1 MSKAKKKVRWDDPAL
16 TRLFR
21 YALPYK
27 WQLVMASIWI
37 VGAASMSS
45 LTATLLGKLTD
56 LGFYEKE
63 PWVIVAAP
71 ATLIGVTLLYA
82 VSTVMSTYL
91 LTKISQSM
99 LVTLRTELFA
109 RILHWP
115 FSNYQSHS
123 TGLVCSKFVN
133 EANIALGGAVSAA
146 IILVR
151 DSLQIIALFAVLFW
165 QNWQL
170 TLVALVVGPVGALIM
185 RAISQRTKRIVKAS
199 QAAIAGILSRVQES
213 YKAER
218 LVKISD
224 TYDFEMDRFRPINQ
238 KIRRTELKRQIMQ
251 GLGTPV
257 TQVITMSG
265 VAVVVAYAL
274 FEAQAG
280 RLTIGEF
287 ITFLSAMMLLMP
299 PLQHLAGLNATFAS
313 ISVAAKSI
321 FDTMDEAVEDDKGTV
336 ELKDVKG
343 AIEFKDVHLTYP
355 GTTREAI
362 KGVTFSVR
370 PGEHVALV
378 GLSGSGKSSMVNL
391 VPRFWSV
398 TSGAVTVD
406 GVNVEDCTLTSLR
419 NHIAVVSQNV
429 ILFDTTIRE
438 NIAYGM
444 PEVSEAAIE
453 KAVEAA
459 ALTEVVAAL
468 PKGLDTPV
476 GEAGGLLSGGQKQ
489 RISIAR
495 ALLKDAPILILDEA
509 TSALDSESENQIKEA
524 LETLMRGRTCLTV
537 AHRLSTI
544 DRADRIVVMQ
554 YGVIVEEGTPAELL
568 AKGGAYARMVRLQT
582 GVGRECCNFPDNK
595 KASKN
600 TL

>member
-27 WQLVMASIWI
+27 WQLVMASVWI

-63 PWVIVAAP
+63 SWVIAAAP

-115 FSNYQSHS
+115 FANYQSHS

-185 RAISQRTKRIVKAS
+185 RAISRRTKRIVKAS

-321 FDTMDEAVEDDKGTV
+321 FDTMDEAVEEDKGTV
-336 ELKDVKG
+336 ELKNVKG

-362 KGVTFSVR
+362 KGVTLSVR

-524 LETLMRGRTCLTV
+524 LETLMKGRTCLTV

-554 YGVIVEEGTPAELL
+554 DGEIVEEGAPAELL

-582 GVGRECCNFPDNK
+582 GVGREC
-595 KASKN
+595 
-600 TL
+600 

>member
-1 MSKAKKKVRWDDPAL
+1 MSKAKKKVRRDDPAL

-63 PWVIVAAP
+63 PWVIAAAP

-115 FSNYQSHS
+115 FANYQSHS

-199 QAAIAGILSRVQES
+199 QAAIAGILSRVQQS

-336 ELKDVKG
+336 VLKDVKG

-355 GTTREAI
+355 GTTKEAI
-362 KGVTFSVR
+362 KGVTLFVR

-419 NHIAVVSQNV
+419 DHIAVVSQNV
-429 ILFDTTIRE
+429 ILFDATIRE
-438 NIAYGM
+438 NIAYGLSR
-444 PEVSEAAIE
+444 VTDDAVQ
-453 KAVEAA
+453 KAVESA
-459 ALTEVVAAL
+459 ALTDVIAAL

-476 GEAGGLLSGGQKQ
+476 GEAGSLLSGGQKQ

-495 ALLKDAPILILDEA
+495 ALLKNAPILILDEA

-524 LETLMRGRTCLTV
+524 LETLMQGRTCLTV

-544 DRADRIVVMQ
+544 DRADRIVVMKD
-554 YGVIVEEGTPAELL
+554 GVIVEEGTPAELL
-568 AKGGAYARMVRLQT
+568 AKGGAYARMVRLQQ
-582 GVGRECCNFPDNK
+582 GK
-595 KASKN
+595 
-600 TL
+600 

>member
-63 PWVIVAAP
+63 SWVIAAAP

-115 FSNYQSHS
+115 FANYQSHS

-170 TLVALVVGPVGALIM
+170 TLVALVVGPVGAFIM

-238 KIRRTELKRQIMQ
+238 KIRRTELKRQVMQ

-321 FDTMDEAVEDDKGTV
+321 FDTMDEAVEEDKGTV
-336 ELKDVKG
+336 ELKNVKG
-343 AIEFKDVHLTYP
+343 AIEFKDVRLTYP

-362 KGVTFSVR
+362 KGVTLSVR

-429 ILFDTTIRE
+429 ILFDTTIHE

-444 PEVSEAAIE
+444 PEVSEEAIE

-476 GEAGGLLSGGQKQ
+476 GEAGCLLSGGQKQ

-524 LETLMRGRTCLTV
+524 LETLMKGRTCLTV

-554 YGVIVEEGTPAELL
+554 DGVIVEEGTPAELL

-582 GVGRECCNFPDNK
+582 GIG
-595 KASKN
+595 
-600 TL
+600 

>member
-1 MSKAKKKVRWDDPAL
+1 MSKTKKKVRWDDPAL

-27 WQLVMASIWI
+27 WQLVMAPIWI

-63 PWVIVAAP
+63 SWVIAAAP

-91 LTKISQSM
+91 LTKISQSI

-115 FSNYQSHS
+115 FANYQSHS

-321 FDTMDEAVEDDKGTV
+321 FDTMDEAVEEDKGTV
-336 ELKDVKG
+336 ELKNVKG
-343 AIEFKDVHLTYP
+343 AIGFKDVHLTYP

-362 KGVTFSVR
+362 KGVTLSVR

-444 PEVSEAAIE
+444 PEASEAAIE

-544 DRADRIVVMQ
+544 DRADRIVVMSD
-554 YGVIVEEGTPAELL
+554 GKIVEEGTPAELL
-568 AKGGAYARMVRLQT
+568 ARGGAYARMVRLQT
-582 GVGRECCNFPDNK
+582 GIDMN
-595 KASKN
+595 A
-600 TL
+600 

>member
-27 WQLVMASIWI
+27 WQLVMASVWI

-63 PWVIVAAP
+63 PWVIAAAP

-82 VSTVMSTYL
+82 VSTVRSTYL

-185 RAISQRTKRIVKAS
+185 RAINQRTKRIVKAS

-299 PLQHLAGLNATFAS
+299 SLQHLAGLNATFAS

-321 FDTMDEAVEDDKGTV
+321 FDTMDEAVEEDKGTV
-336 ELKDVKG
+336 ELKNVKG

-362 KGVTFSVR
+362 KGVTLSVR

-444 PEVSEAAIE
+444 SEVSEAAIE
-453 KAVEAA
+453 KAVGAA

-476 GEAGGLLSGGQKQ
+476 GEAGSLLSGGQKQ

-509 TSALDSESENQIKEA
+509 TSALDSESENQIREA
-524 LETLMRGRTCLTV
+524 LEILMKGRTCLTV

-554 YGVIVEEGTPAELL
+554 DGVIVEEGTPAELL
-568 AKGGAYARMVRLQT
+568 ARGGAYARMVRLQR
-582 GVGRECCNFPDNK
+582 GNIKYN
-595 KASKN
+595 
-600 TL
+600 

>member
-1 MSKAKKKVRWDDPAL
+1 MSKTKKKVRWDDPAL

-63 PWVIVAAP
+63 PWVIAAAP

-238 KIRRTELKRQIMQ
+238 KIRRTELKRQVMQ

-321 FDTMDEAVEDDKGTV
+321 FDTMDEAVEEDKGTV
-336 ELKDVKG
+336 ELKNVKG
-343 AIEFKDVHLTYP
+343 AIEFKDVRLTYP

-362 KGVTFSVR
+362 KGVTLSVR

-406 GVNVEDCTLTSLR
+406 GVNVEDCTLASLR
-419 NHIAVVSQNV
+419 DHIAVVSQNV
-429 ILFDTTIRE
+429 ILFDTTVRE

-459 ALTEVVAAL
+459 ALTEVVEAL

-509 TSALDSESENQIKEA
+509 TSALDSESENQIKET
-524 LETLMRGRTCLTV
+524 LETLMKGRTCLTV

-544 DRADRIVVMQ
+544 DRADRVVVMQ
-554 YGVIVEEGTPAELL
+554 DGVIVEEGMPAELME
-568 AKGGAYARMVRLQT
+568 KGGAYARMVRLQT
-582 GVGRECCNFPDNK
+582 GRSIYF
-595 KASKN
+595 
-600 TL
+600 

>member
-63 PWVIVAAP
+63 PWVIAAAP

-115 FSNYQSHS
+115 FANYQSHS

-238 KIRRTELKRQIMQ
+238 KIRRTELKRQVMQ

-343 AIEFKDVHLTYP
+343 AIEFKDVRLTYP

-362 KGVTFSVR
+362 KGVTLSVR

-406 GVNVEDCTLTSLR
+406 GVNVEDCSLTSLR

-429 ILFDTTIRE
+429 ILFDTTVRE

-444 PEVSEAAIE
+444 PEVSEEAIE

-459 ALTEVVAAL
+459 ALTDVVAAL

-524 LETLMRGRTCLTV
+524 LETLMKGRTCLTV

-554 YGVIVEEGTPAELL
+554 DGEIVEEGAPAELL

-582 GVGRECCNFPDNK
+582 GVGREC
-595 KASKN
+595 
-600 TL
+600 

>member
-1 MSKAKKKVRWDDPAL
+1 MSKTKKKVRWDDPAL

-27 WQLVMASIWI
+27 WQLVMASVWI

-63 PWVIVAAP
+63 SWVIAAAP

-321 FDTMDEAVEDDKGTV
+321 FDTMDEAVEEDKGTV
-336 ELKDVKG
+336 ELKNVKG

-362 KGVTFSVR
+362 KGVTLSVQ

-406 GVNVEDCTLTSLR
+406 GVNVEDCTLASLR

-429 ILFDTTIRE
+429 ILFDTTVRE

-453 KAVEAA
+453 KAVQAA

-524 LETLMRGRTCLTV
+524 LETLMKGRTCLTV

-554 YGVIVEEGTPAELL
+554 DGVIVEEGTPAELL
-568 AKGGAYARMVRLQT
+568 AKGGTYARMVRLQ
-582 GVGRECCNFPDNK
+582 VGEKMLK
-595 KASKN
+595 K
-600 TL
+600 TD

>member
-63 PWVIVAAP
+63 PWVIAAAP

-99 LVTLRTELFA
+99 LVTLRTELFG

-115 FSNYQSHS
+115 FANYQSHS

-185 RAISQRTKRIVKAS
+185 RVISQRTKRIVKAS
-199 QAAIAGILSRVQES
+199 QSAIAGILSRVQES

-336 ELKDVKG
+336 ELKDIKG

-362 KGVTFSVR
+362 KGVTLSVR

-406 GVNVEDCTLTSLR
+406 GVNVEDCTLASLR

-476 GEAGGLLSGGQKQ
+476 GEAGSLLSGGQKQ

-524 LETLMRGRTCLTV
+524 LEILMKGRTCLTV

-554 YGVIVEEGTPAELL
+554 DGVIVEEGTPAELI
-568 AKGGAYARMVRLQT
+568 AKEGAYARMVRLQT
-582 GVGRECCNFPDNK
+582 GIR
-595 KASKN
+595 
-600 TL
+600 

>member
-1 MSKAKKKVRWDDPAL
+1 MSKVKKKVRWDDPAL

-27 WQLVMASIWI
+27 WQLALASVWI
-37 VGAASMSS
+37 LGAASMSS

-56 LGFYEKE
+56 LGFYEQQ
-63 PWVIVAAP
+63 PWVIAAAP

-91 LTKISQSM
+91 LSKISQSI
-99 LVTLRTELFA
+99 LVTLRTELFG

-115 FSNYQSHS
+115 FAAYQSHP

-151 DSLQIIALFAVLFW
+151 DSLQIVALFAVLFW

-170 TLVALVVGPVGALIM
+170 TLVALIVGPVGALIM
-185 RAISQRTKRIVKAS
+185 RAISQRTKRIVRES
-199 QAAIAGILSRVQES
+199 QSAIAGILSRVQES

-224 TYDFEMDRFRPINQ
+224 TYDFEMARFRPVNQ
-238 KIRRTELKRQIMQ
+238 KIRQTELKRQIMQ

-321 FDTMDEAVEDDKGTV
+321 FDTMDEAVEEDKGTV

-355 GTTREAI
+355 GLTKEAI
-362 KGVTFSVR
+362 QGVTLSVR

-391 VPRFWSV
+391 VPRFWRV

-406 GVNVEDCTLTSLR
+406 GVNVENCTLTSLR
-419 NHIAVVSQNV
+419 DHIAVVSQNV
-429 ILFDTTIRE
+429 ILFDATIRE
-438 NIAYGM
+438 NIAYGLSH
-444 PEVSEAAIE
+444 VTDDAIQ
-453 KAVEAA
+453 KAVESA
-459 ALTEVVAAL
+459 ALTDVIAAL
-468 PKGLDTPV
+468 PQGLDTSV
-476 GEAGGLLSGGQKQ
+476 GEAGSLLSGGQKQ

-524 LETLMRGRTCLTV
+524 LETLMQGRTCLTV

-544 DRADRIVVMQ
+544 DRADRIVVMKD
-554 YGVIVEEGTPAELL
+554 GEIVEEGTPAELM
-568 AKGGAYARMVRLQT
+568 AKEGEYARMVRLQT
-582 GVGRECCNFPDNK
+582 GMTCG
-595 KASKN
+595 
-600 TL
+600 

>member
-63 PWVIVAAP
+63 SWVIAAAP

-91 LTKISQSM
+91 LTKISQSI

-115 FSNYQSHS
+115 FANYQSHS

-213 YKAER
+213 YKVER

-321 FDTMDEAVEDDKGTV
+321 FDTMDEAVEEDKGTV
-336 ELKDVKG
+336 ELKNVKG

-362 KGVTFSVR
+362 KGVTLSVR

-398 TSGAVTVD
+398 TSGVVTVD
-406 GVNVEDCTLTSLR
+406 GINVEDCTLTSLR
-419 NHIAVVSQNV
+419 NHIAIVSQNV
-429 ILFDTTIRE
+429 ILFDATIRE

-524 LETLMRGRTCLTV
+524 LELLMKGRTCLTV

-554 YGVIVEEGTPAELL
+554 DGVIVEEGTPAELL
-568 AKGGAYARMVRLQT
+568 AKRGAYARMVSLQT
-582 GVGRECCNFPDNK
+582 GVGREC
-595 KASKN
+595 
-600 TL
+600 

>member
-27 WQLVMASIWI
+27 WQLVMASVWI

-63 PWVIVAAP
+63 PWVIAAAP

-91 LTKISQSM
+91 LTKISQSI

-115 FSNYQSHS
+115 FANYQSYS

-238 KIRRTELKRQIMQ
+238 KIRRTELKRQVMQ

-343 AIEFKDVHLTYP
+343 AIEFKDVRLTYP

-362 KGVTFSVR
+362 KGVTLSVR

-406 GVNVEDCTLTSLR
+406 GVNVEDCSLTSLR

-429 ILFDTTIRE
+429 ILFDTTVRE

-444 PEVSEAAIE
+444 PEVSEEAIE

-459 ALTEVVAAL
+459 ALTDVVAAL

-524 LETLMRGRTCLTV
+524 LETLMKGRTCLTV

>member
-63 PWVIVAAP
+63 SWVIAAAP

-91 LTKISQSM
+91 LTKISQSI

-115 FSNYQSHS
+115 FANYQSHS

-238 KIRRTELKRQIMQ
+238 KIRRTELKRQVMQ

-362 KGVTFSVR
+362 KGVTLSVR
-370 PGEHVALV
+370 PGELVALV

-391 VPRFWSV
+391 VPRFWRVS
-398 TSGAVTVD
+398 SGAVTVD

-429 ILFDTTIRE
+429 ILFDTTVRE

-554 YGVIVEEGTPAELL
+554 DGVIVEEGTPAELL

-582 GVGRECCNFPDNK
+582 GVGREC
-595 KASKN
+595 
-600 TL
+600 

>member
-1 MSKAKKKVRWDDPAL
+1 MSKTKKKVRWDDPAL

-63 PWVIVAAP
+63 SWVIAAAP

-91 LTKISQSM
+91 LTKISQSI

-115 FSNYQSHS
+115 FANYQSHS

-238 KIRRTELKRQIMQ
+238 KIRRTELKRQVMQ

-274 FEAQAG
+274 FAAQAG

-287 ITFLSAMMLLMP
+287 ITFLSAMMLLMS

-343 AIEFKDVHLTYP
+343 AIEFKDVRLTYP
-355 GTTREAI
+355 ETTREAI
-362 KGVTFSVR
+362 KGVTLSVR

-406 GVNVEDCTLTSLR
+406 GVNVEDCTLASLR

-429 ILFDTTIRE
+429 ILFDTTVRE

-524 LETLMRGRTCLTV
+524 LETLMKGRTCLTV

-554 YGVIVEEGTPAELL
+554 DGVIVEEGTPAELL

-582 GVGRECCNFPDNK
+582 GVGREC
-595 KASKN
+595 
-600 TL
+600 

>member
-63 PWVIVAAP
+63 PWVIAAAP

-115 FSNYQSHS
+115 FANYQSHS

-265 VAVVVAYAL
+265 VTVVVAYAL

-321 FDTMDEAVEDDKGTV
+321 FDTMDEAVEEDKGTV

-362 KGVTFSVR
+362 KGVTLSVR

-429 ILFDTTIRE
+429 ILFDTTIRD

-554 YGVIVEEGTPAELL
+554 DGVIVEEGTPAELL

-582 GVGRECCNFPDNK
+582 GVGREC
-595 KASKN
+595 
-600 TL
+600 

>member
-1 MSKAKKKVRWDDPAL
+1 MSKVKKKVRWDDPAL

-27 WQLVMASIWI
+27 WQLALASVWI
-37 VGAASMSS
+37 LGAASMSS

-56 LGFYEKE
+56 LGFYEQQ
-63 PWVIVAAP
+63 PWVIAAAP

-91 LTKISQSM
+91 LTKISQSI
-99 LVTLRTELFA
+99 LVTLRTELFG

-115 FSNYQSHS
+115 FAAYQSHP

-170 TLVALVVGPVGALIM
+170 TLVALIVGPVGALIM
-185 RAISQRTKRIVKAS
+185 RAISQRTKRIVRES
-199 QAAIAGILSRVQES
+199 QSAIAGILSRVQES

-224 TYDFEMDRFRPINQ
+224 TYDFEMARFRPINQ
-238 KIRRTELKRQIMQ
+238 KIRQTELKRQIMQ

-257 TQVITMSG
+257 TQVVTMSG

-355 GTTREAI
+355 GTTKEAI
-362 KGVTFSVR
+362 KGVTLSVR

-391 VPRFWSV
+391 VPRFWRV

-419 NHIAVVSQNV
+419 DHIAVVSQNV
-429 ILFDTTIRE
+429 ILFDATIRE
-438 NIAYGM
+438 NIAYGLTHVTD
-444 PEVSEAAIE
+444 ETIR
-453 KAVEAA
+453 KAVESA
-459 ALTEVVAAL
+459 ALTDVIAAL
-468 PKGLDTPV
+468 PQGLDTPV
-476 GEAGGLLSGGQKQ
+476 GEAGSLLSGGQKQ

-524 LETLMRGRTCLTV
+524 LETLMEDRTCLTV

-544 DRADRIVVMQ
+544 DRADRIVVMKD
-554 YGVIVEEGTPAELL
+554 GGIVEEGTPAELM
-568 AKGGAYARMVRLQT
+568 AKDGAYARMVRLQT
-582 GVGRECCNFPDNK
+582 GMN
-595 KASKN
+595 
-600 TL
+600 L

>member
-16 TRLFR
+16 MRLFR

-27 WQLVMASIWI
+27 WQLVMASVWI

-63 PWVIVAAP
+63 PWVIAAAP

-115 FSNYQSHS
+115 FANYQSHS

-165 QNWQL
+165 QHWQL

-321 FDTMDEAVEDDKGTV
+321 FDTMDEAVEEDKGTV
-336 ELKDVKG
+336 ELKNVKG

-355 GTTREAI
+355 ETTREAI
-362 KGVTFSVR
+362 KGVTLSVR

-406 GVNVEDCTLTSLR
+406 GVDVEDCTLASLR

-429 ILFDTTIRE
+429 ILFGTTVRE

-524 LETLMRGRTCLTV
+524 LETLMKGRTCLTV

-554 YGVIVEEGTPAELL
+554 DGVIVEEGTPAELL

-582 GVGRECCNFPDNK
+582 GVGREC
-595 KASKN
+595 
-600 TL
+600 

>member
-27 WQLVMASIWI
+27 WQLVMASVWI

-63 PWVIVAAP
+63 SWVIAAAP

-115 FSNYQSHS
+115 FANYQSHS

-185 RAISQRTKRIVKAS
+185 RVISQRTKRIVKAS

-343 AIEFKDVHLTYP
+343 AIEFKDVRLTYP

-362 KGVTFSVR
+362 KGMTLSVR

-406 GVNVEDCTLTSLR
+406 GVNVEDCTLASLR
-419 NHIAVVSQNV
+419 DHIAVVSQNV

-444 PEVSEAAIE
+444 SEVSEAAIE

-554 YGVIVEEGTPAELL
+554 DGVIVEEGTPAELL

-582 GVGRECCNFPDNK
+582 GMP
-595 KASKN
+595 
-600 TL
+600 

>member
-1 MSKAKKKVRWDDPAL
+1 MSKTKKKVRWDDPAL
-16 TRLFR
+16 TRLFH

-27 WQLVMASIWI
+27 WQLVMASVWI

-45 LTATLLGKLTD
+45 LTATLLGRLTD

-63 PWVIVAAP
+63 SWVIAAAP

-115 FSNYQSHS
+115 FANYQSHS

-238 KIRRTELKRQIMQ
+238 KIRRTELKRQVMQ

-321 FDTMDEAVEDDKGTV
+321 FDTMDEAVEEDKGTV
-336 ELKDVKG
+336 ELKNVKG

-362 KGVTFSVR
+362 KGVTLSVR
-370 PGEHVALV
+370 SGEHVALV

-419 NHIAVVSQNV
+419 DHIAVVSQNV

-444 PEVSEAAIE
+444 PKASEAAIE

-459 ALTEVVAAL
+459 ALTDVVAAL

-524 LETLMRGRTCLTV
+524 LEMLMKGRTCLTV

-554 YGVIVEEGTPAELL
+554 DGEIVEEGTPAELL

-582 GVGRECCNFPDNK
+582 GVGREC
-595 KASKN
+595 
-600 TL
+600 

>member
-63 PWVIVAAP
+63 SWVIAAAP

-321 FDTMDEAVEDDKGTV
+321 FDTMDEAVEEDKGTV

-343 AIEFKDVHLTYP
+343 AIELKDVHLTYP

-362 KGVTFSVR
+362 KGVTLSVR

-406 GVNVEDCTLTSLR
+406 GVNVEDCTLASLR

-429 ILFDTTIRE
+429 ILFDTTVRE

-524 LETLMRGRTCLTV
+524 LELLMKGRTCLTV

-544 DRADRIVVMQ
+544 DRADRIVVMKD
-554 YGVIVEEGTPAELL
+554 GEIVEEGTPAELI
-568 AKGGAYARMVRLQT
+568 AKEGAYARMVRLQT
-582 GVGRECCNFPDNK
+582 GIR
-595 KASKN
+595 
-600 TL
+600 

>member
-1 MSKAKKKVRWDDPAL
+1 MSKTKKKVRWDDPAL

-45 LTATLLGKLTD
+45 LTATLLGRLTD

-63 PWVIVAAP
+63 SWVIAAAP

-91 LTKISQSM
+91 LTKISQSI

-115 FSNYQSHS
+115 FANYQSHS

-199 QAAIAGILSRVQES
+199 QSAIAGILSRVQES

-336 ELKDVKG
+336 ELKDIKG

-362 KGVTFSVR
+362 KGVTLSVR

-406 GVNVEDCTLTSLR
+406 GVNVEDCTLASLR

-453 KAVEAA
+453 KAMEAA

-554 YGVIVEEGTPAELL
+554 DGVIVEEGTPAELL

-582 GVGRECCNFPDNK
+582 GVGREC
-595 KASKN
+595 
-600 TL
+600 

>member
-63 PWVIVAAP
+63 SWVIAAAP

-115 FSNYQSHS
+115 FANYQSHS

-151 DSLQIIALFAVLFW
+151 DSLQIIALFVVLFW

-218 LVKISD
+218 LVKISN

-321 FDTMDEAVEDDKGTV
+321 FDTMDEAVEEDKGTV

-343 AIEFKDVHLTYP
+343 AIEFKDVRLTYP

-362 KGVTFSVR
+362 KGVTLSVR

-378 GLSGSGKSSMVNL
+378 GLSGSGKSSLVNL
-391 VPRFWSV
+391 VPRFWTA
-398 TSGAVTVD
+398 TSGSVTVD
-406 GVNVEDCTLTSLR
+406 GVNVKDCTLTSLR

-444 PEVSEAAIE
+444 PEASEAAIE

-459 ALTEVVAAL
+459 ALTDVVAAL
-468 PKGLDTPV
+468 PKRLDTPV

-489 RISIAR
+489 RISMAR

-524 LETLMRGRTCLTV
+524 LETLMKGRTCLTV

-554 YGVIVEEGTPAELL
+554 DGVIVEEGTPAELL

-582 GVGRECCNFPDNK
+582 GM
-595 KASKN
+595 
-600 TL
+600 

>member
-63 PWVIVAAP
+63 PWVIAAAP

-115 FSNYQSHS
+115 FANYQSHS

-321 FDTMDEAVEDDKGTV
+321 FDTMDEAVEEDKGTV
-336 ELKDVKG
+336 ELKNVKG

-362 KGVTFSVR
+362 KGVTLSVR

-406 GVNVEDCTLTSLR
+406 GINVEDCTLTSLR

-429 ILFDTTIRE
+429 ILFDATIRE

-524 LETLMRGRTCLTV
+524 LETLMKGRTCLTV
-537 AHRLSTI
+537 AHRLSTV
-544 DRADRIVVMQ
+544 DRTDRIVVMQ
-554 YGVIVEEGTPAELL
+554 DGAIVEEGTPAELL

-582 GVGRECCNFPDNK
+582 GVGREC
-595 KASKN
+595 
-600 TL
+600 

>member
-63 PWVIVAAP
+63 PWVIAAAP

-115 FSNYQSHS
+115 FANYQSHS

-224 TYDFEMDRFRPINQ
+224 TYDFEMDRFHPINQ
-238 KIRRTELKRQIMQ
+238 KIRRTELKRQVMQ

-321 FDTMDEAVEDDKGTV
+321 FDTMDEAVEEDKGTV
-336 ELKDVKG
+336 ELKNVKG

-362 KGVTFSVR
+362 KGVTLSVR

-398 TSGAVTVD
+398 TSGVVTVD
-406 GVNVEDCTLTSLR
+406 GINVEDCTLTSLR

-429 ILFDTTIRE
+429 ILFDATIRE

-554 YGVIVEEGTPAELL
+554 DGVIVEEGTPAELL
-568 AKGGAYARMVRLQT
+568 AKGGAYARLVRLQ
-582 GVGRECCNFPDNK
+582 VGMQGRTSE
-595 KASKN
+595 S
-600 TL
+600 

>member
-63 PWVIVAAP
+63 SWVIAAAP

-91 LTKISQSM
+91 LTKISQSI

-115 FSNYQSHS
+115 FANYQSHS

-213 YKAER
+213 YKVER

-321 FDTMDEAVEDDKGTV
+321 FDTMDEAVEEDKGTV
-336 ELKDVKG
+336 ELKNVKG

-355 GTTREAI
+355 GTTRKAI
-362 KGVTFSVR
+362 KGVTLSVR

-398 TSGAVTVD
+398 SSGAVTVD
-406 GVNVEDCTLTSLR
+406 GVNVEDCTLASLR

-429 ILFDTTIRE
+429 ILFDATIRE

-468 PKGLDTPV
+468 PKGLDTLV

-524 LETLMRGRTCLTV
+524 LETLMKGRTCLTV

-554 YGVIVEEGTPAELL
+554 DGVIVEEGTPAELL

-582 GVGRECCNFPDNK
+582 GNRV
-595 KASKN
+595 
-600 TL
+600 

>member
-1 MSKAKKKVRWDDPAL
+1 MKSLKSLWTDFDPAL
-16 TRLFR
+16 KRLIC
-21 YALPYK
+21 YAAPYK
-27 WQLVMASIWI
+27 GMMAFSALWM

-56 LGFYEKE
+56 LGFYEQQA
-63 PWVIVAAP
+63 WVIAAAP
-71 ATLIGVTLLYA
+71 AALIGVTLLYA
-82 VSTVMSTYL
+82 VSTVMSTYVM
-91 LTKISQSM
+91 TKISQSM

-109 RILHWP
+109 KILHWP
-115 FSNYQSHS
+115 FANYQNHT

-151 DSLQIIALFAVLFW
+151 DSLQIVALFAVLFW

-170 TLVALVVGPVGALIM
+170 TLVACVVGPVGALIL
-185 RAISQRTKRIVKAS
+185 RAISRRTRKIVKDS

-213 YKAER
+213 YNAER

-224 TYDFEMDRFRPINQ
+224 TYDFEMERFKPINK
-238 KIRRTELKRQIMQ
+238 KIRQTELKRQIMQ

-257 TQVITMSG
+257 TQIVTMSG

-287 ITFLSAMMLLMP
+287 ITFLSAMLLLMP

-313 ISVAAKSI
+313 ISVAAQSI
-321 FDTMDEAVEDDKGTV
+321 FDTMDEPIENDRGTV
-336 ELKDVKG
+336 ELKNVKG
-343 AIEFKDVHLTYP
+343 EIGFDNVHLTYP
-355 GTTREAI
+355 CTTTEAI
-362 KGVTFSVR
+362 KGVSLTVK

-391 VPRFWSV
+391 VPRFWNV
-398 TSGAVTVD
+398 TEGKVTVD
-406 GVNVEDCTLTSLR
+406 GVNVNDCTLTSLR
-419 NHIAVVSQNV
+419 DNIAIVSQDV

-438 NIAYGM
+438 NIAFGF
-444 PEVSEAAIE
+444 PNATDEAVQ
-453 KAVEAA
+453 KAADAA
-459 ALTEVVAAL
+459 ALTDVVAQL

-476 GEAGGLLSGGQKQ
+476 GEVGGLLSGGQKQ

-495 ALLKDAPILILDEA
+495 ALLKNAPILILDEA
-509 TSALDSESENQIKEA
+509 TSALDAESEQAVKIA
-524 LETLMRGRTCLTV
+524 LAHLMKDRTTFIV
-537 AHRLSTI
+537 AHRLSTVEN
-544 DRADRIVVMQ
+544 ADKIVAMAD
-554 YGVIVEEGTPAELL
+554 GVIQEVGTHAELIRKEGL
-568 AKGGAYARMVRLQT
+568 YARLCALQGIT
-582 GVGRECCNFPDNK
+582 PDAK
-595 KASKN
+595 FDDVKP
-600 TL
+600 

>member
-27 WQLVMASIWI
+27 WQLVMASVWI

-45 LTATLLGKLTD
+45 LTATLLGRLTD

-63 PWVIVAAP
+63 SWVIAAAP

-115 FSNYQSHS
+115 FANYQSHS

-224 TYDFEMDRFRPINQ
+224 TYDFEMDRFRTINQ

-362 KGVTFSVR
+362 KGVTLSVR

-444 PEVSEAAIE
+444 SEVSEVAIE

-554 YGVIVEEGTPAELL
+554 DGVIVEEGTPAELM

-582 GVGRECCNFPDNK
+582 GVGREC
-595 KASKN
+595 
-600 TL
+600 

>member
-45 LTATLLGKLTD
+45 LTATLLGQLTD

-63 PWVIVAAP
+63 PWVIAAAP

-91 LTKISQSM
+91 LTKISQSI

-115 FSNYQSHS
+115 FANYQSHS

-321 FDTMDEAVEDDKGTV
+321 FDTMDEAVEEDKGTV

-362 KGVTFSVR
+362 KGVTLSVR

-459 ALTEVVAAL
+459 ALTEVVAL

-554 YGVIVEEGTPAELL
+554 DGVIVEEGTPAELL

-582 GVGRECCNFPDNK
+582 GVGREC
-595 KASKN
+595 
-600 TL
+600 

>member
-16 TRLFR
+16 TRLFH

-27 WQLVMASIWI
+27 WQLVMASVWI

-45 LTATLLGKLTD
+45 LTATLLGRLTD

-63 PWVIVAAP
+63 SWVIAAAP

-115 FSNYQSHS
+115 FANYQSHS

-321 FDTMDEAVEDDKGTV
+321 FDTMDEAVEEDKGTV
-336 ELKDVKG
+336 ELKNVKG

-362 KGVTFSVR
+362 KGVTLSVR
-370 PGEHVALV
+370 SGEHVALV

-429 ILFDTTIRE
+429 ILFDTTVRE

-444 PEVSEAAIE
+444 PEVSEEAIE

-524 LETLMRGRTCLTV
+524 LETLMKGRTCLTV

-544 DRADRIVVMQ
+544 DRVDRIVVMQ
-554 YGVIVEEGTPAELL
+554 DGVIVEEGTPTELM

-582 GVGRECCNFPDNK
+582 GSIER
-595 KASKN
+595 
-600 TL
+600 

>member
-1 MSKAKKKVRWDDPAL
+1 MSKTKKKVRWDDPAL

-63 PWVIVAAP
+63 SWVIAAAP

-91 LTKISQSM
+91 LTKISQSI

-115 FSNYQSHS
+115 FANYQSHS

-321 FDTMDEAVEDDKGTV
+321 FNTMDEAVEEDKGTV

-362 KGVTFSVR
+362 KGVTLSVR

-419 NHIAVVSQNV
+419 DHIAVVSQNV
-429 ILFDTTIRE
+429 MLFDTTIRE

-444 PEVSEAAIE
+444 PEVSEAVIE

-459 ALTEVVAAL
+459 ALTEVVEAL

-524 LETLMRGRTCLTV
+524 LETLMKGRTCLTV

-554 YGVIVEEGTPAELL
+554 DGVIVEEGTPAELL
-568 AKGGAYARMVRLQT
+568 AKGGAYARMVRLQ
-582 GVGRECCNFPDNK
+582 VGMQGRTSE
-595 KASKN
+595 S
-600 TL
+600 

>member
-1 MSKAKKKVRWDDPAL
+1 MSKAKKKVRWNDPAL

-45 LTATLLGKLTD
+45 LTATLLGRLTD

-63 PWVIVAAP
+63 FWVIAAAP

-115 FSNYQSHS
+115 FANYQSHS

-238 KIRRTELKRQIMQ
+238 KIRRTELKRQVMQ

-257 TQVITMSG
+257 TQIITMSG

-321 FDTMDEAVEDDKGTV
+321 FDTMDEAVEEDKGTV
-336 ELKDVKG
+336 ELKNVKG

-362 KGVTFSVR
+362 KGVTLSVR

-406 GVNVEDCTLTSLR
+406 GVDVEDCTLTSLR

-429 ILFDTTIRE
+429 ILFDTTVRE

-468 PKGLDTPV
+468 SKGLDTPV

-524 LETLMRGRTCLTV
+524 LETLMKGRTCLTV

-554 YGVIVEEGTPAELL
+554 DGVIVEEGTPAELM

-582 GVGRECCNFPDNK
+582 GVGREC
-595 KASKN
+595 
-600 TL
+600 

>member
-27 WQLVMASIWI
+27 WQLVMASVWI

-63 PWVIVAAP
+63 PWVIAAAP

-115 FSNYQSHS
+115 FANYQSHS

-224 TYDFEMDRFRPINQ
+224 TYDFEMDRFRLINQ

-251 GLGTPV
+251 GLGTSV

-321 FDTMDEAVEDDKGTV
+321 FDTMDEAVEEDKGTV
-336 ELKDVKG
+336 ELKDVRG

-362 KGVTFSVR
+362 KGVTLSVR

-419 NHIAVVSQNV
+419 DHIAIVSQNV

-524 LETLMRGRTCLTV
+524 LETLMKGRTCLTV

-554 YGVIVEEGTPAELL
+554 DGVIVEEGTPAELL

-582 GVGRECCNFPDNK
+582 GVGREC
-595 KASKN
+595 
-600 TL
+600 

>member
-1 MSKAKKKVRWDDPAL
+1 MSKTKKKVRWDDPAL

-63 PWVIVAAP
+63 SWVIAAAP

-115 FSNYQSHS
+115 FANYQSHS

-321 FDTMDEAVEDDKGTV
+321 FDTMDEAMEEDKGTV
-336 ELKDVKG
+336 ELKDVRG

-362 KGVTFSVR
+362 KGVTLSVR

-554 YGVIVEEGTPAELL
+554 DGVIVEEGTPAELL

-582 GVGRECCNFPDNK
+582 GVGREC
-595 KASKN
+595 
-600 TL
+600 

>member
-16 TRLFR
+16 PRLFR

-63 PWVIVAAP
+63 PWVIAAAP

-91 LTKISQSM
+91 LTKISQSI

-115 FSNYQSHS
+115 FANYQSHS

-321 FDTMDEAVEDDKGTV
+321 FDTMDEAVEEDKGTV
-336 ELKDVKG
+336 ELKNVKG

-355 GTTREAI
+355 ETTREAI
-362 KGVTFSVR
+362 KGVTLSVR

-378 GLSGSGKSSMVNL
+378 GLSGSGKSSIVNL

-406 GVNVEDCTLTSLR
+406 GVNVEDCTLASLR

-429 ILFDTTIRE
+429 ILFDTTVRE

-524 LETLMRGRTCLTV
+524 LELLMKGRTCLTV

-544 DRADRIVVMQ
+544 DRADRIVVMKD
-554 YGVIVEEGTPAELL
+554 GEIVEEGTPAELI
-568 AKGGAYARMVRLQT
+568 AKEGAYARMVRLQT
-582 GVGRECCNFPDNK
+582 GIR
-595 KASKN
+595 
-600 TL
+600 

>member
-1 MSKAKKKVRWDDPAL
+1 MSKTKKKVRWDDPAL

-56 LGFYEKE
+56 LGFYEQQ
-63 PWVIVAAP
+63 PWVIAAAP

-91 LTKISQSM
+91 LTKISQSI
-99 LVTLRTELFA
+99 LVTLRTELFG

-115 FSNYQSHS
+115 FAAYQSHP

-170 TLVALVVGPVGALIM
+170 TLVALIVGPVGALIM
-185 RAISQRTKRIVKAS
+185 RAISQRTKRIVRES
-199 QAAIAGILSRVQES
+199 QSAIAGILSRVQES

-238 KIRRTELKRQIMQ
+238 KIRRTELKRQVMQ

-321 FDTMDEAVEDDKGTV
+321 FDTMDEAVEEDKGTV
-336 ELKDVKG
+336 ELKNVKG

-362 KGVTFSVR
+362 KGVTLSVR

-391 VPRFWSV
+391 VPRFWRVS
-398 TSGAVTVD
+398 SGAVTVD
-406 GVNVEDCTLTSLR
+406 GVNVEDCTLASLR

-438 NIAYGM
+438 NIAYGV

-459 ALTEVVAAL
+459 ALTEVVAPL

-524 LETLMRGRTCLTV
+524 LELLMKGRTCLTV

-554 YGVIVEEGTPAELL
+554 DGVIVEEGTPAELL

-582 GVGRECCNFPDNK
+582 GNRV
-595 KASKN
+595 
-600 TL
+600 

>member
-1 MSKAKKKVRWDDPAL
+1 MSKEKKKVRWDDPAL
-16 TRLFR
+16 TRLFC

-63 PWVIVAAP
+63 SWVIAAAP

-82 VSTVMSTYL
+82 VATVMSTYL

-115 FSNYQSHS
+115 FANYQSHS
-123 TGLVCSKFVN
+123 TGFVCSKFVN

-321 FDTMDEAVEDDKGTV
+321 FDTMDEAVEDDKGTA
-336 ELKDVKG
+336 ELKDVGG

-362 KGVTFSVR
+362 KGVTLSVR

-406 GVNVEDCTLTSLR
+406 GVNVEDCTLASLR
-419 NHIAVVSQNV
+419 NHIAVVSQSV

-453 KAVEAA
+453 KALEAA

-524 LETLMRGRTCLTV
+524 LETLMKGRTCLTV

-554 YGVIVEEGTPAELL
+554 DGVIVEEGTPAELM
-568 AKGGAYARMVRLQT
+568 AKEGAYARMVRLQT
-582 GVGRECCNFPDNK
+582 GIG
-595 KASKN
+595 
-600 TL
+600 